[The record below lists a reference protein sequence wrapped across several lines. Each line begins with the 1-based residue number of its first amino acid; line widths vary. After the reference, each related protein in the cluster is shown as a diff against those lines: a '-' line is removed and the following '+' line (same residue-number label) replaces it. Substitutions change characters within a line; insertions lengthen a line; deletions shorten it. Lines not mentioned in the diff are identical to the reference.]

1 MGLYSTYHIIFI
13 VLFSVIFAAAIL
25 VFKFALKTDK
35 ARDVFIRCISGLLA
49 ISLILN
55 RIAITV
61 WRDQGLGIR
70 ALIPNSY
77 CGMTNLLL
85 GLFVAF
91 GKRNMKAFQFLFY
104 FSFLGGLATVFYPTF
119 LNQDPSFFFPPTI
132 TGMNHHALGVLLCV
146 VMILGKWFEPSFKCW
161 YVLPLGICAYT
172 IFGLFLYDV
181 LKIPESMNIDQP
193 IIPGTP
199 MKWWFVLI
207 VGSAIEIAFTFAYD
221 KIKAYLIKKK
231 GVEQTEPAE
240 PAQNNGNN
248 DE

>member
-1 MGLYSTYHIIFI
+1 MRLYSTYHIIFI

-35 ARDVFIRCISGLLA
+35 ARDVFIRCIGGLLA

-104 FSFLGGLATVFYPTF
+104 FSFLG
-119 LNQDPSFFFPPTI
+119 
-132 TGMNHHALGVLLCV
+132 
-146 VMILGKWFEPSFKCW
+146 
-161 YVLPLGICAYT
+161 
-172 IFGLFLYDV
+172 
-181 LKIPESMNIDQP
+181 
-193 IIPGTP
+193 
-199 MKWWFVLI
+199 
-207 VGSAIEIAFTFAYD
+207 
-221 KIKAYLIKKK
+221 
-231 GVEQTEPAE
+231 
-240 PAQNNGNN
+240 
-248 DE
+248 